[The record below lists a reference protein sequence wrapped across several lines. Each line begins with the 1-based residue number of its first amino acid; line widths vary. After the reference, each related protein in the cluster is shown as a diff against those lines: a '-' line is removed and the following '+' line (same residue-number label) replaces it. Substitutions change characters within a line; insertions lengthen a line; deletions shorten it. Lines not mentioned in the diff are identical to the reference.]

1 MDMVSA
7 QRRDLKNWYAA
18 VKKLEEALLERVFSE
33 KKVEITRNVLGDGGY
48 CENIKSGGG
57 FEMLRLL
64 LDEGKKF
71 DLSSLRGKNTVLDL
85 FSLHPDLADNK
96 CWQSLCPKLLTV
108 TQKGI
113 GEGEVMLG
121 LILQDVNR
129 VKDQD
134 INASGVHA
142 EIKNKSANIKAHGCE
157 HNARRTTNDAA
168 EACGWVDPARK
179 AKNGRNLYR
188 GLYQG
193 LFEEEDLSII
203 KKYLE
208 LVYFRW
214 DEDRVERVAAK
225 ILALDETQGSQYLG
239 MEILSDYRECD
250 GFELYLHIEPK
261 TGKIVVIGDFDDKE
275 FISEHLEFKIPLR
288 GLSTQALADGYAS
301 VKVKK

>member
-1 MDMVSA
+1 V
-7 QRRDLKNWYAA
+7 
-18 VKKLEEALLERVFSE
+18 
-33 KKVEITRNVLGDGGY
+33 
-48 CENIKSGGG
+48 
-57 FEMLRLL
+57 
-64 LDEGKKF
+64 
-71 DLSSLRGKNTVLDL
+71 
-85 FSLHPDLADNK
+85 
-96 CWQSLCPKLLTV
+96 
-108 TQKGI
+108 
-113 GEGEVMLG
+113 LG
-121 LILQDVNR
+121 LILKDVKR
-129 VKDQD
+129 VASQD
-134 INASGVHA
+134 INASGIHT
-142 EIKNKSANIKAHGCE
+142 EIKINEGNIKAHGCE

-179 AKNGRNLYR
+179 AKNGRKMHRDLYM
-188 GLYQG
+188 G

-214 DEDRVERVAAK
+214 DEDRVGRVAAK
-225 ILALDETQGSQYLG
+225 ILELDEKQGSQYLG

-250 GFELYLHIEPK
+250 GFELYLHIDPK